1 MALDTEEGNIR
12 EHRDYLKN
20 EEEKRKRARVVR
32 TTIEGSKLRWVSRLE
47 DVKTVVPAPEIAPHV
62 AYRSAYGPPGTLF
75 TPTAYTY
82 SSGSLVKTSIASSLS
97 QGSVPTMTFPQYSP
111 YQQSPFP
118 VWPPQPG
125 QQQSYYA
132 ASASNTGAPA
142 STASNQQSIS
152 QSLPSSTTTTATP
165 TTAKPSM
172 QTVTGQPSPL
182 VQQPSTSVAPGPEYK
197 LETIT
202 KNYVIHELA
211 QQKDTPKPAWVES
224 MQALF
229 GDHVKWDDLKVYV
242 GKNRPLCK
250 FLKLLPFTF
259 CADCSDRAMTARP
272 RQMCPVTGRQ
282 AHYLDPRTGV
292 PYADSHAYKV
302 LTQLLKHEYIWNPS
316 IGSYL
321 GRGDTAAEAPNDLA
335 GDLSELD
342 QMETN

>member
-32 TTIEGSKLRWVSRLE
+32 TTIKGSKLRWVSRLE
-47 DVKTVVPAPEIAPHV
+47 DLKTVVPAPEIAPPVANPNHV

-75 TPTAYTY
+75 TPTTYTY
-82 SSGSLVKTSIASSLS
+82 SSGSLVKTSIASTLS
-97 QGSVPTMTFPQYSP
+97 HGSMPGMTLSQYSP

-132 ASASNTGAPA
+132 ASASSTGAPA
-142 STASNQQSIS
+142 STAFVVHPPSSQQTIS
-152 QSLPSSTTTTATP
+152 QSPSSSTTTTATP
-165 TTAKPSM
+165 ST

-229 GDHVKWDDLKVYV
+229 GDRVKWDDLKVYV

-250 FLKLLPFTF
+250 FGNLPCFTF
-259 CADCSDRAMTARP
+259 C
-272 RQMCPVTGRQ
+272 
-282 AHYLDPRTGV
+282 
-292 PYADSHAYKV
+292 
-302 LTQLLKHEYIWNPS
+302 
-316 IGSYL
+316 
-321 GRGDTAAEAPNDLA
+321 
-335 GDLSELD
+335 
-342 QMETN
+342 